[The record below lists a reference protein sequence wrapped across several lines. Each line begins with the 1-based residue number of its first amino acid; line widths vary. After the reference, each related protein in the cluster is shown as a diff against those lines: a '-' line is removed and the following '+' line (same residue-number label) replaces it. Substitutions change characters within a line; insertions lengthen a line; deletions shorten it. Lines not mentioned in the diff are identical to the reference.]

1 MGRILL
7 AFRAFFAVLYSGQ
20 TAARVS
26 TALLGV
32 AEPTRDPEIP
42 RPVPAPRAEERPRPE
57 PRPEPRRPIQS
68 EAITLL
74 ATLQRE
80 ARLVDFLKEDLTG
93 YADEQVGAAVR
104 AIQQDAAKVL
114 DRLFALQAI
123 LTDEEGASVVVPA
136 GFDAARY
143 RLAGKVA
150 GQAPFSGTLRHHGWE
165 ATRCEMPL
173 FTGSESAARTVAPA
187 EIEIG

>member
-20 TAARVS
+20 TATRVS

-32 AEPTRDPEIP
+32 AEPT
-42 RPVPAPRAEERPRPE
+42 PAPDVARPAPETRTEERPKPE
-57 PRPEPRRPIQS
+57 PRPEPRRPTQS

-93 YADEQVGAAVR
+93 YADDQVGAAVR

-114 DRLFALQAI
+114 DRLFALQSI

-143 RLAGKVA
+143 RLTGKVT

-165 ATRCEMPL
+165 ATRCEMPQ